1 MKHRVGL
8 PGRKW
13 SDIMTIVNGIEYPRL
28 TVLEMTSQL
37 RTLMT
42 IVRDKN
48 TKRNDFIFYADRINR
63 LLIEEGLNFLPTR
76 EKIVETR
83 TGEKYIGS
91 EFVGK
96 ICAVPIIRA
105 GLSMENVIRQVA
117 KKIRIV
123 HILIQRDEE
132 TAEPVFHKAWL
143 SEEINDRYVLIL
155 DPMLAT
161 GGSANATIRT
171 LKENGIEEDRII
183 FINLVAAPEGIRNV
197 LEAFPGI
204 RLITAEVDKGLNNQA
219 YILPG
224 LGDFGD
230 IYFGTD

>member
-1 MKHRVGL
+1 MAYINGKQYLQVTIL
-8 PGRKW
+8 N
-13 SDIMTIVNGIEYPRL
+13 MTP
-28 TVLEMTSQL
+28 QL

-42 IVRDKN
+42 IIRNKE

-83 TGEKYIGS
+83 TGKQYVGA

-105 GLSMENVIRQVA
+105 GLSMENSIREVA
-117 KKIRIV
+117 KKIRIG

-132 TAEPVFHKAWL
+132 TAKPIFFKAWL
-143 SEEINDRYVLIL
+143 PEDIHERYVFIL

-161 GGSANATIRT
+161 GGSAIETIRVLRERNVNET
-171 LKENGIEEDRII
+171 KIL
-183 FINLVAAPEGIRNV
+183 FINLVSAPEGIENV
-197 LEAFPGI
+197 LTTYPEI
-204 RLITAEVDKGLNNQA
+204 RIVTAEVDEGLNDRA
-219 YILPG
+219 YIIPG
-224 LGDFGD
+224 LGDYGD
-230 IYFGTD
+230 IYFGTGE

>member
-1 MKHRVGL
+1 
-8 PGRKW
+8 
-13 SDIMTIVNGIEYPRL
+13 MTP
-28 TVLEMTSQL
+28 QL
-37 RTLMT
+37 RTLLT
-42 IVRDKN
+42 IVRDNK

-76 EKIVETR
+76 EKIIETR
-83 TGEKYIGS
+83 TGSEYKGS

-105 GLSMENVIRQVA
+105 GLSMENSIREVA
-117 KKIRIV
+117 KKIRIG
-123 HILIQRDEE
+123 HILIQRNEE
-132 TAEPVFHKAWL
+132 TAEPMFFKEWLPGDIDTRFVF
-143 SEEINDRYVLIL
+143 IL

-161 GGSANATIRT
+161 GGSAIETIRV
-171 LKENGIEEDRII
+171 LKERGVQESKII
-183 FINLVAAPEGIRNV
+183 FINLVAAPEGIEAV
-197 LEAFPGI
+197 LSAYPGI
-204 RLITAEVDKGLNNQA
+204 RIITAEIDGGLNAQA

>member
-1 MKHRVGL
+1 MAV
-8 PGRKW
+8 
-13 SDIMTIVNGIEYPRL
+13 VNGKEYPQL
-28 TVLEMTSQL
+28 TVLRMSTQL

-42 IVRDKN
+42 IIRDRE

-76 EKIVETR
+76 KKDVITR
-83 TGEKYIGS
+83 TGEKYEGS

-96 ICAVPIIRA
+96 ICAVPILRA
-105 GLSMENVIRQVA
+105 GLSMENSMREVA
-117 KKIRIV
+117 KKIRIA

-132 TAEPVFHKAWL
+132 TARPIFYKSWL
-143 SEEINDRYVLIL
+143 PEDIQERYVLIL

-161 GGSANATIRT
+161 GGSANATIET
-171 LKENGIEEDRII
+171 LINNQVDENKII
-183 FINLVAAPEGIRNV
+183 FINLVSAPEGIETV
-197 LEAFPGI
+197 LGSYPGI
-204 RLITAEVDKGLNNQA
+204 RIITAEVDKALNDKA
-219 YILPG
+219 FILPG